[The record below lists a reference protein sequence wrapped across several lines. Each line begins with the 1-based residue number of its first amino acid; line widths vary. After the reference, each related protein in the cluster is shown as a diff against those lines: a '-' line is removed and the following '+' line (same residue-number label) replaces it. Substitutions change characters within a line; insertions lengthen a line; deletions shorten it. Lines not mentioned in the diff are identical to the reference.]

1 MARLTEAEFKKHLSA
16 KDYSGLYLL
25 FGEEKLLVKQY
36 TDKLV
41 EKIVGKKPSDFNF
54 HRMKQSTPT
63 EEIISC
69 AEMIPFT
76 ADINCILIT
85 DYNVDE
91 IGESD
96 FSALCKVF
104 EDISETTIM
113 IFSMPTLDINMKSSR
128 QKRFISRA
136 EDFGIVLKCDKK
148 EQAALEKQLVSWAG
162 KRGNSLSS
170 ANAAKIIAY
179 CGSDLLTL
187 ENELEKLCAYKD
199 YSGEITL
206 DDINLL
212 TTKNLEAKVF
222 KLADY
227 VITGNSDAAY
237 KQLDLLFYQHE
248 EPIAVLAVLSGA
260 YVDMYRVRVALESGE
275 KASVLEKSF
284 DYGKKAFRLKNAE
297 RDGKRLTT
305 TAMRKSLDE
314 ILETDYKMKS
324 TRADKR
330 VLMETLIS
338 KLIMLTHSN
347 E

>member
-1 MARLTEAEFKKHLSA
+1 MAKLTEVEFKKHLSS
-16 KDYSGLYLL
+16 KNYSSLYLL
-25 FGEEKLLVKQY
+25 YGEEKLLVKKY
-36 TDKLV
+36 SDKLV

-54 HRMKQSTPT
+54 HIMKQSTPT

-76 ADINCILIT
+76 ADINCILLT

-91 IGESD
+91 IGEND
-96 FSALCKVF
+96 FSALCRTF
-104 EDISETTIM
+104 EDISPSTIM
-113 IFSMPTLDINMKSSR
+113 IFSMPTLEISMKSSR

-136 EDFGIVLKCDKK
+136 EEYGIVLKCEKK
-148 EQAALEKQLVSWAG
+148 DQASLEKQLVSWAG
-162 KRGNSLSS
+162 KRNVALST
-170 ANAAKIIAY
+170 ANAGKIISY
-179 CGSDLLTL
+179 CGNDLLTL
-187 ENELEKLCAYKD
+187 ENELEKLCAYVG
-199 YSGEITL
+199 YSGEITG
-206 DDINLL
+206 DDINLI

-222 KLADY
+222 KLADH
-227 VITGNSDAAY
+227 VIMGNADAAY
-237 KQLDLLFYQHE
+237 KQLDLLFYQRE
-248 EPIAVLAVLSGA
+248 EPIAVLAVLSSA

-275 KASVLEKSF
+275 RASVLEKTF

-305 TAMRKSLDE
+305 TAMRRSLDE

-338 KLIMLTHSN
+338 KLIMLTRSN
-347 E
+347 D